1 MGFSEEGYGRL
12 ERQSRPIWA
21 GVPVIVGLVLVTGIA
36 LVIFLSGQF
45 AARVESCR
53 QIARGIPG
61 LTLVSEQPMGFLQV
75 NGVLESVYTSP
86 DGPETVQQAFN
97 TASAAI
103 MRQAVESGDFRN
115 TVGTTTSVTANDAG
129 GSTVT
134 VVCP

>member
-12 ERQSRPIWA
+12 ERQSRPVWA
-21 GVPVIVGLVLVTGIA
+21 GVPVIVALVVVTGIA

-75 NGVLESVYTSP
+75 NGTLESMYASA
-86 DGPETVQQAFN
+86 DDPETVRQAFN
-97 TASAAI
+97 AASAAS

-115 TVGTTTSVTANDAG
+115 TISTTTSITANDAG
-129 GSTVT
+129 GSMVT
-134 VVCP
+134 VLCP